1 MYVYFRLTTL
11 QLQVEIIVTMADTLI
26 SDYEASLRELTINS
40 KPIIDNL
47 TIIARENTAQA
58 EGITGVII
66 NRIYKC
72 IPEQKLYSL
81 YLLDSICKAVGAPYN
96 LLFGQ
101 EIFKIFSHI
110 YVLVNEA
117 TRAKLVKIYELWKTT
132 KAKGTND
139 SLFPDTQ
146 LEKIGTFLRQALP
159 RKIEDQQQKSISQ
172 SNLVADLDSLVS
184 ILQQN
189 GATDPSDSLTSQKLS
204 ALGALRQYILLQP
217 LSQSDLRDVQ
227 EKLTQMRNQAQQKP
241 KIESPHQQNV
251 PLHHLPKNSVAG
263 IVAPTNSTPEA
274 DPPKPKAV
282 SLFQTLVASGLIKV
296 DQSLKAGSKPEYEL
310 VLPKHKFIPQTYNG
324 SGASFLSSFLQN
336 AHLSQMPQ
344 HEQIKYKE
352 IIKIEKKLGSDENRA
367 NVLQQF
373 IIKNV
378 LDASTV
384 QVLYETKSL
393 KCSQCG
399 KRFPVDDNGAIQ
411 KRLHL
416 DWHFRINKRQ
426 ANYKTNVQSRSWYL
440 DTSSWTQFQEN
451 ELSEL
456 EPSVTKKEITP
467 ANMAPQ
473 QTYVVIPSDE
483 TNMNNVCAICRE
495 HIKPSIN
502 PSTEEWVWSGCMLAP
517 GNNSGRKIVH
527 IACYEEAKKKR
538 GAEDDGGSRVK
549 RERHN

>member
-1 MYVYFRLTTL
+1 
-11 QLQVEIIVTMADTLI
+11 MADSLI
-26 SDYEASLRELTINS
+26 ADYEASLRELTINS

-47 TIIARENTAQA
+47 TIIARENTDHA
-58 EGITGVII
+58 EGIVQVIN

-81 YLLDSICKAVGAPYN
+81 YLLDSICKAVGSPYN
-96 LLFGQ
+96 VLFGH

-139 SLFPDTQ
+139 PIFPNAQ
-146 LEKIGTFLRQALP
+146 LEKIGAFLHQALP
-159 RKIEDQQQKSISQ
+159 RKVENQQPMISQ
-172 SNLVADLDSLVS
+172 TNLVADLDGLVS
-184 ILQQN
+184 ILQKI
-189 GATDPSDSLTSQKLS
+189 GATDPSDTLIPQKLS
-204 ALGALRQYILLQP
+204 ALSALRQYILLQT

-227 EKLTQMRNQAQQKP
+227 EKLIQMRNQAQQKS
-241 KIESPHQQNV
+241 KTESPQQPNVALHQ
-251 PLHHLPKNSVAG
+251 LPQTSVATT
-263 IVAPTNSTPEA
+263 VVNPTAAMPEV

-282 SLFQTLVASGLIKV
+282 TLFQTLVASGLIKV

-310 VLPKHKFIPQTYNG
+310 VLPKQKFTSQTYNG
-324 SGASFLSSFLQN
+324 SGGSFLSHFLQN

-344 HEQIKYKE
+344 HEQIKYRE
-352 IIKIEKKLGSDENRA
+352 LIKIEKKLGMEENRI
-367 NVLQQF
+367 NNLQQF
-373 IIKNV
+373 ISKNV

-399 KRFPVDDNGAIQ
+399 KRFPADENGAVL

-440 DTSSWTQFQEN
+440 DTSAWINFHEN

-456 EPSVTKKEITP
+456 EPSVVKKESTP
-467 ANMAPQ
+467 ANVMPQ

-527 IACYEEAKKKR
+527 IACYEEAKNKR
-538 GAEDDGGSRVK
+538 GAEDDGGYRVK
-549 RERHN
+549 RERRN

>member
-1 MYVYFRLTTL
+1 
-11 QLQVEIIVTMADTLI
+11 MADSALI
-26 SDYEASLRELTINS
+26 SDYEGSLRELTINS

-47 TIIARENTAQA
+47 TIIARENTDQA
-58 EGITGVII
+58 EGIVQVII

-72 IPEQKLYSL
+72 IPEQKLFSL
-81 YLLDSICKAVGAPYN
+81 YLLDSICKAVGPPYN
-96 LLFGQ
+96 VLFGN

-117 TRAKLVKIYELWKTT
+117 TRSKLVKIYELWKTT
-132 KAKGTND
+132 KAKGTSNP
-139 SLFPDTQ
+139 LFPSTQ
-146 LEKIGTFLRQALP
+146 LEKIGTFLRQAIP
-159 RKIEDQQQKSISQ
+159 RKEEQQPKTISQ

-184 ILQQN
+184 ILQN
-189 GATDPSDSLTSQKLS
+189 NAASNPSDILIPQKLS
-204 ALGALRQYILLQP
+204 ALGALRLYILLQA

-227 EKLTQMRNQAQQKP
+227 EKLTQMRNQAAQKP
-241 KIESPHQQNV
+241 NIDSTQPPKASSPQLPQNPV
-251 PLHHLPKNSVAG
+251 GNTVA
-263 IVAPTNSTPEA
+263 TTTTPITEA
-274 DPPKPKAV
+274 DPLKPRAV
-282 SLFQTLVASGLIKV
+282 TLFQNLVASGLIQV
-296 DQSLKAGSKPEYEL
+296 DQSLKAGSKPEYKL
-310 VLPKHKFIPQTYNG
+310 ILPKHKFTPQTYNG
-324 SGASFLSSFLQN
+324 SGATFLSNFLQN

-344 HEQIKYKE
+344 HEQIKFKE
-352 IIKIEKKLGSDENRA
+352 IIKIEKKLDSEEDRSKT
-367 NVLQQF
+367 LQQF
-373 IIKNV
+373 ISKNV

-399 KRFPVDDNGAIQ
+399 KRFPADENGSVQ
-411 KRLHL
+411 KKLHL

-440 DTSSWTQFQEN
+440 NTSAWISFQES

-456 EPSVTKKEITP
+456 EPSIIKKESTP
-467 ANMAPQ
+467 ANVTPQ

-527 IACYEEAKKKR
+527 ISCYEEAKNKR
-538 GAEDDGGSRVK
+538 GAEDDGGNRVK
-549 RERHN
+549 RERYN